1 ELLDVGC
8 GTGRITLELQ
18 RMGARAVGVDFSS
31 AAVQAAS
38 KESVAKEPPIRFM
51 VGDIARPPLPFD
63 NESFDATVAVGCLA
77 VACKD
82 LASLEQALR
91 ELARLTKKSGAIVL
105 LEPIHS
111 SRLLGRVLRASVAD
125 WLQAA
130 DRAGLQLVARR
141 GMGFIPI
148 RLAMSSFDLPRWM
161 VKPVFR
167 AGENALESLPLQR
180 LADYSLLGFR
190 HAYR

>member
-1 ELLDVGC
+1 
-8 GTGRITLELQ
+8 
-18 RMGARAVGVDFSS
+18 M
-31 AAVQAAS
+31 
-38 KESVAKEPPIRFM
+38 
-51 VGDIARPPLPFD
+51 
-63 NESFDATVAVGCLA
+63 
-77 VACKD
+77 ACKD